1 MSDIEIARKAT
12 MKPISEVAEKLLIPE
27 SAIIAYGKTKAKI
40 DPEYLSTLS
49 DRPDGKLILVTA
61 ITPTPA
67 GEGKTT
73 TSVGLTDGLSRIG
86 KKSIVCLR
94 EPSLGPCFGMKGGA
108 AGGGYA
114 QVVPMEDINLHF
126 TGDFHAIGAAHN
138 LLSALLDNHIHWGNS
153 LEIDARRVQ
162 WKRVIDMN
170 DRALRNIS
178 CGLGGAPVMGSRVK
192 MATISLWH
200 QKLWRFSVCLMT

>member
-153 LEIDARRVQ
+153 L
-162 WKRVIDMN
+162 
-170 DRALRNIS
+170 
-178 CGLGGAPVMGSRVK
+178 
-192 MATISLWH
+192 
-200 QKLWRFSVCLMT
+200 